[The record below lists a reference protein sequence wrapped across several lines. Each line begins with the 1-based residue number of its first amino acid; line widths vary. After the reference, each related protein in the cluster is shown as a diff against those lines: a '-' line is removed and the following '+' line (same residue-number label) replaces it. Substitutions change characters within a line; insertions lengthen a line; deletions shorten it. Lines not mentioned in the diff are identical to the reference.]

1 MEVLAAE
8 STPGLGEADKKDKAG
23 DKLEEEPPC
32 QNAGGGDVEKRDEAG
47 DKPKEEPPCQ
57 NAGGGDVETQTKE
70 LATAATPE
78 VTPFS
83 VLWVAYLCVF
93 VDFLGLAIS
102 IPILPYFTLELP
114 WDSNFICP
122 SCPQDA
128 SVTDFSVEGRCGE
141 IEGCGTAIDVG
152 MTSTAFAGGQILGN
166 FLMSRASDRVGRKL
180 IIMISLACSALGYMW
195 CGLAPNLYH
204 LYAARVFSGIA
215 GGTLPV
221 VQAMVLD
228 VTGDPRERPKYFGLA
243 GACLGMGFMIGPA
256 LGAFFAAVL
265 DKRAALFSPC
275 FIAATVLVV
284 GALKIQETRPAGG
297 ICGPRS
303 PKAAAVESEGAAK
316 FAAFMAAI
324 PGGPPAAVEMSATQL
339 PRTVYACA
347 LALTLSAFSFTSMT
361 SMTALTWPIAYNLGP
376 QELGIFLMFVGCVGI
391 FNNVVVIKKLAAR
404 FGPERVVI
412 AATLVQCVGITSY
425 TFIDLIDPGNMWIF
439 APYILFFT
447 ACICVPW
454 DMQMA
459 NLITIAGNS
468 VPPELRGMTTGLVAS
483 GMSLG
488 MALCPIVSGPLF
500 MSDILVFEHAYGRFS
515 HSPWVV
521 GGVMNIAE
529 FFLLLAVVGCSRK
542 K

>member
-1 MEVLAAE
+1 MAVPAADGT
-8 STPGLGEADKKDKAG
+8 SGRASQSGAWLGESEIKDQPGVEAPPLQSASG
-23 DKLEEEPPC
+23 D
-32 QNAGGGDVEKRDEAG
+32 
-47 DKPKEEPPCQ
+47 
-57 NAGGGDVETQTKE
+57 DVETQTKKP
-70 LATAATPE
+70 ATVETQS

-114 WDSNFICP
+114 WDSNTVCP

-128 SVTDFSVEGRCGE
+128 SITDFSVEGRCGE

-152 MTSTAFAGGQILGN
+152 MTATAFSGGQILGN
-166 FLMSRASDRVGRKL
+166 ILMSRASDRVGRKG

-228 VTGDPRERPKYFGLA
+228 VTGDPRERPKYFGIA

-256 LGAFFAAVL
+256 LGALFASVL
-265 DKRAALFSPC
+265 DKRAALFSPT
-275 FIAATVLVV
+275 FIAAIVILV
-284 GALKIQETRPAGG
+284 GALKIHETRPAGG

-303 PKAAAVESEGAAK
+303 SKAAAVESEGAAT
-316 FAAFMAAI
+316 FAAFMAAL

-347 LALTLSAFSFTSMT
+347 FSLCLAAFSFASMT
-361 SMTALTWPIAYNLGP
+361 SMTALTWPIAFNLGP
-376 QELGIFLMFVGCVGI
+376 MELGIFLMFVGCVGI
-391 FNNVVVIKKLAAR
+391 FNNVVVVKKLAAR
-404 FGPERVVI
+404 FGPERVVL

-425 TFIDLIDPGNMWIF
+425 TFIDLIDPGNIVIF
-439 APYILFFT
+439 APYIVFFT
-447 ACICVPW
+447 FCICVPW
-454 DMQMA
+454 DMQMP

-488 MALCPIVSGPLF
+488 MAMCPIVSGPLF
-500 MSDILVFEHAYGRFS
+500 MSDVLSFEHGYGRFS
-515 HSPWVV
+515 HSVWVL
-521 GGVMNIAE
+521 GGAMNIIE
-529 FFLLLAVVGCSRK
+529 FCVLLAFVGCGRK
-542 K
+542 N